1 MIVCCQQI
9 GSNNA
14 AENPMPN
21 MRLILIIAAS
31 AASFLLASCA
41 TQSAS
46 IGGSAPASSSSG
58 GCACPT
64 RENCSNDCAPSVR
77 QSGGSGGGSNT
88 IVQAQS
94 NKWDVNFNIPLF
106 VNVERGGGRIPRC
119 QPQLSG
125 GSRRCP
131 PGASPCP
138 FGESHYN
145 CRGSCHP
152 EHPSNWRSG
161 GQVNWPA
168 NHPIHRQG
176 GLVGDLQNYQRRR
189 Y

>member
-1 MIVCCQQI
+1 MILV
-9 GSNNA
+9 
-14 AENPMPN
+14 
-21 MRLILIIAAS
+21 IAAS

-46 IGGSAPASSSSG
+46 IGGGGSSPTASSSSG

-64 RENCSNDCAPSVR
+64 RENCGDDCAPSVR
-77 QSGGSGGGSNT
+77 RSGGSGGGSNT

-106 VNVERGGGRIPRC
+106 INVERGRGRMLRPQQRC
-119 QPQLSG
+119 QPQQIYYGNRCPYGQPHNNCGGRCQRRGPQRSWSG
-125 GSRRCP
+125 G
-131 PGASPCP
+131 
-138 FGESHYN
+138 
-145 CRGSCHP
+145 
-152 EHPSNWRSG
+152 G